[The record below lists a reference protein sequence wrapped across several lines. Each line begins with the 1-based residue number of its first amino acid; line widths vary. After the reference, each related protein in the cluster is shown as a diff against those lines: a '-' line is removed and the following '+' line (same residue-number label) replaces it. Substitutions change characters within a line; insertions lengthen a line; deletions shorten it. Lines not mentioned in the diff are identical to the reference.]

1 MRRSPKELCAN
12 VHSPQMTTAETM
24 PEKPSPSAY
33 HLLLQLEQ
41 QFDDLLGTIEVAV
54 SLYEQQHPAAW
65 VFNHPTPTHQWL
77 REALFDM
84 WHEHDQDGRETRNY
98 IAIVAANDELLTAI
112 EAINRSKA
120 LFGERLQH
128 IKQTFPQTLSE
139 AKSRLPLRHPHVNEA
154 LRRNGLARLH
164 LKQSWRQLPIAQ
176 APVSRVRFAWYSS
189 GRSIK
194 RVSVQEA
201 ENKLLKL
208 DTDAPHVRIQL
219 RKLASIPSGE
229 VLAQVQTQAPLMRA
243 NLFFTEPLDDGHTRR
258 ALNAAMP
265 IFVPSN
271 SHRLPH
277 INLPAPQ
284 PPTTRTRAR
293 RRDEKIE
300 QDVFLPSLRIYRYR

>member
-1 MRRSPKELCAN
+1 
-12 VHSPQMTTAETM
+12 M
-24 PEKPSPSAY
+24 PDQPSPSAY

-41 QFDDLLGTIEVAV
+41 QFDTLIDMIETAV
-54 SLYEQQHPAAW
+54 SLFERQQPASW
-65 VFNHPTPTHQWL
+65 VFHQATLSRHWL

-84 WHEHDQDGRETRNY
+84 WHEQDQDGRETRNY
-98 IAIVAANDELLTAI
+98 IAIVAANDELLTAVDAVNQAKKSFA
-112 EAINRSKA
+112 E
-120 LFGERLQH
+120 LLQH
-128 IKQTFPQTLSE
+128 IKQAFPQTLSD
-139 AKSRLPLRHPHVNEA
+139 AKSRLPQRHPYVDEA

-194 RVSVQEA
+194 RLTVQEA
-201 ENKLLKL
+201 EQKLLKL
-208 DTDAPHVRIQL
+208 DTDAPHIRIQL
-219 RKLASIPSGE
+219 RKLAGIPSGE

-265 IFVPSN
+265 IFVPDN
-271 SHRLPH
+271 NQRLPH
-277 INLPAPQ
+277 INVPALQ

-293 RRDEKIE
+293 RRDEKLE
-300 QDVFLPSLRIYRYR
+300 PDVFLPSLRVYRYR

>member
-1 MRRSPKELCAN
+1 M
-12 VHSPQMTTAETM
+12 AEPM
-24 PEKPSPSAY
+24 PEQPSPSAY

-41 QFDDLLGTIEVAV
+41 QFDALLGTIEAAV
-54 SLYEQQHPAAW
+54 SLYEQQQSATW
-65 VFNHPTPTHQWL
+65 VFNQTTTSHHWL

-84 WHEHDQDGRETRNY
+84 WHEQDQDGRETRNY
-98 IAIVAANDELLTAI
+98 IAIVAANDELLSAI
-112 EAINRSKA
+112 DDVNHSKA
-120 LFGERLQH
+120 QFSELLQH
-128 IKQTFPQTLSE
+128 IKQAFPQTLSE
-139 AKSRLPLRHPHVNEA
+139 AKSRLPNRHPHVDEV

-194 RVSVQEA
+194 RLTVQEA
-201 ENKLLKL
+201 EHKLLKL
-208 DTDAPHVRIQL
+208 DTEAPHIRIQL
-219 RKLASIPSGE
+219 RKLAGIPSGE

-265 IFVPSN
+265 IFVPDN
-271 SHRLPH
+271 HQRLPH
-277 INLPAPQ
+277 IKVPASQ

-293 RRDEKIE
+293 RRDEKLE
-300 QDVFLPSLRIYRYR
+300 HDVFLPSLRIYRYR

>member
-1 MRRSPKELCAN
+1 
-12 VHSPQMTTAETM
+12 M
-24 PEKPSPSAY
+24 PEQLSPSAY

-41 QFDDLLGTIEVAV
+41 QFDYLLETIEAAV
-54 SLYEQQHPAAW
+54 SLYEQHQTPTW
-65 VFNHPTPTHQWL
+65 VFHQTSPTKHWL
-77 REALFDM
+77 RDALFDM
-84 WHEHDQDGRETRNY
+84 WHEQEQDGRETRNY

-112 EAINRSKA
+112 DAINQAKA
-120 LFGERLQH
+120 NFSEQLKN
-128 IKQTFPQTLSE
+128 IKQRFPATLSD
-139 AKSRLPLRHPHVNEA
+139 AKHRLPKRHPHVDEV

-194 RVSVQEA
+194 RLTVQEA
-201 ENKLLKL
+201 ERKLLQL
-208 DTDAPHVRIQL
+208 DTDAPHIRIQM

-229 VLAQVQTQAPLMRA
+229 MLAQVQTQAPLMRA

-265 IFVPSN
+265 IFVPDN
-271 SHRLPH
+271 NQRLPH
-277 INLPAPQ
+277 INLPTLQ

-293 RRDEKIE
+293 RRDEKLE
-300 QDVFLPSLRIYRYR
+300 QEVFLPSLRVYRYR